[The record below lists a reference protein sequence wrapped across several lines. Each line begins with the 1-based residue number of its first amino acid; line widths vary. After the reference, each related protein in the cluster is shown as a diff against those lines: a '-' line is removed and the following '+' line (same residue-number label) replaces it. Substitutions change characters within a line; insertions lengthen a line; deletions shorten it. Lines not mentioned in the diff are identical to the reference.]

1 MSAPTTVRLNGIR
14 VFGRVGHTEEERI
27 VGNHIEVD
35 VELVLPIDPGREH
48 DLEGTVDY
56 REIHRRVEAT
66 VKDGDHP
73 LLEGLAS
80 DLLSALEPLRWD
92 QATVTVRKPQPPFGG
107 VVDSAEVEMTR
118 RR

>member
-1 MSAPTTVRLNGIR
+1 MTGPATIRLNGIR

-35 VELVLPIDPGREH
+35 VELVLPIEPGSEH
-48 DLEGTVDY
+48 DLAGTVDY
-56 REIHRRVEAT
+56 REIHQRVEAT

-80 DLLSALEPLRWD
+80 DLLDALEPLGW
-92 QATVTVRKPQPPFGG
+92 QTATVRVRKPQPPFEG

-118 RR
+118 ER